1 MDITIFQFLVG
12 VMAGTASGLVL
23 VLVRGGKNQPG
34 KITLGS
40 RRPVPPAVR
49 SRIIVTPPR
58 TRTMRPRSLAKP
70 RTKGRALPA
79 VVVADVQVSPTSP
92 ALNISACPACGLE
105 APEALMS
112 EHFLGSP
119 QHRHGTPQPK
129 PMIWT
134 EMVDEESASSVEVD
148 EDPRGS
154 MRNLLQMLV
163 PPRAFGHRHQ
173 QKTVNPIS
181 RLVRTLE
188 TSQSALV
195 QPLKGSI

>member
-1 MDITIFQFLVG
+1 
-12 VMAGTASGLVL
+12 MAGTASGIVL
-23 VLVRGGKNQPG
+23 VMIRGSKNQPR
-34 KITLGS
+34 KITLGP
-40 RRPVPPAVR
+40 RRPFPPATR
-49 SRIIVTPPR
+49 SRLIVTQPR
-58 TRTMRPRSLAKP
+58 TRTTKPRSLAKL
-70 RTKGRALPA
+70 RTKIRALPS
-79 VVVADVQVSPTSP
+79 VIVADTQVSPPTP

-105 APEALMS
+105 APDALMS

-119 QHRHGTPQPK
+119 VHRYGTPQLK
-129 PMIWT
+129 PMRMT
-134 EMVDEESASSVEVD
+134 EMVDEESATSVEVD
-148 EDPRGS
+148 EDPRSS

-188 TSQSALV
+188 DSQSALV